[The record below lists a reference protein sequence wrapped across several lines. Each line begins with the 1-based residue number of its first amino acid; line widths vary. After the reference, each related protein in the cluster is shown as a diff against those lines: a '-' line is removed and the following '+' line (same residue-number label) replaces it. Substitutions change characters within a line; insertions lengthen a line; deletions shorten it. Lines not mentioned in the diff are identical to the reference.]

1 MNTSFAN
8 IYNELLQL
16 AQKHTDA
23 GTSLQEIYG
32 AFGAAQ
38 NYIGFILQ
46 DNYKKQATMRES
58 EESKKK
64 HDNAINTEPPLVE
77 TIEEN

>member
-1 MNTSFAN
+1 MNPNFAN

-23 GTSLQEIYG
+23 GASIQEIYG
-32 AFGAAQ
+32 AFVAVQ
-38 NYIGFILQ
+38 NYLGFVIH

-58 EESKKK
+58 EESK
-64 HDNAINTEPPLVE
+64 N
-77 TIEEN
+77 